1 MKFLKNLLWFV
12 VVLLLLGAAV
22 AAYIIYDHYN
32 TETKELTYELRKNT
46 NGSYIELSGGVT
58 HYELDGPDTGKVV
71 VLLHG
76 FSVPYYIWNG
86 TYEYLTEHGFR
97 VLRYDQF
104 GRGYSDRPNVAYNKQ
119 LYFDQLKE
127 LLEKLH
133 LKQPVS
139 LVGVSFGGML
149 ATDFTVAY
157 PRPGEQSCA
166 DRSRLSSAPK
176 MPQFITEYYEA
187 IHPEE
192 RALGQMQDFKYPD
205 KYPNWVEQ
213 YRPQMEYK
221 GFRHAIVSSGYNYS
235 ANTMAAKVIRRLI
248 ICINRYCWFGVKKIK
263 LYLLPTVTRY
273 AACLKA
279 EFLPVDDAAHLPYL
293 EQADIVNP
301 ALVTF
306 LKK

>member
-1 MKFLKNLLWFV
+1 MKFLKNLFWFI
-12 VVLLLLGAAV
+12 VVLLILGAV

-32 TETKELTYELRKNT
+32 TEKKELTYELRKNT

-127 LLEKLH
+127 LMEKLH

-149 ATDFTVAY
+149 ATEFTVANPNLVNKIVLLDPTY
-157 PRPGEQSCA
+157 PS
-166 DRSRLSSAPK
+166 LSHK
-176 MPQFITEYYEA
+176 LPQFIAEYYEA

-192 RALGQMQDFKYPD
+192 RALGQMNDFKYPE

-221 GFRHAIVSSGYNYS
+221 GFRHALVSTAYNFEAQYNGRLSNTALNNLHKPVLLVWGKEDKTVPFTYS
-235 ANTMAAKVIRRLI
+235 DSIRS
-248 ICINRYCWFGVKKIK
+248 V
-263 LYLLPTVTRY
+263 
-273 AACLKA
+273 LKT